1 MLHRSGAEVFSAR
14 AEAALVLL
22 DSQYFDL
29 VVLCHTL
36 STRDIVRICRLVK
49 LFWPRSRML
58 MVSKIGD
65 THMQTCDPDIVFP
78 WRTGPQALL
87 ELTRD
92 LLADRLAP
100 ANVSTGALAF
110 LLSPVINQQHRALL
124 HG

>member
-1 MLHRSGAEVFSAR
+1 MPKILSVGLDGLLLHTRNLVLHQSGAEVFSAR

-29 VVLCHTL
+29 LVLCHTL
-36 STRDIVRICRLVK
+36 SSRDIVRICRLVK

-78 WRTGPQALL
+78 WRTG
-87 ELTRD
+87 R
-92 LLADRLAP
+92 RHCW
-100 ANVSTGALAF
+100 S
-110 LLSPVINQQHRALL
+110 
-124 HG
+124 